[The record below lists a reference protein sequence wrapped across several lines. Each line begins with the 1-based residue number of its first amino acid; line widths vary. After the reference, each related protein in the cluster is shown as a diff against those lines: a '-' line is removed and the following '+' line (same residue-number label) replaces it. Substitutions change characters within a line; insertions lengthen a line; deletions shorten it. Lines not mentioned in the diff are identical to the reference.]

1 MKIYVFTESI
11 QCRLEKLSNPP
22 FYLATIGYYRT
33 AVGYYRVIAQKV
45 LKSKS
50 PHQDLLKKTKKK
62 LQSIQSVEILEIFPP
77 PLRNF
82 PPCFATSGPKARRK
96 FWGILMQNPLE
107 IVVFQWKIAQERVRN
122 T

>member
-1 MKIYVFTESI
+1 MKIDIFTESI

-33 AVGYYRVIAQKV
+33 AVGYHRVIAQKV

-50 PHQDLLKKTKKK
+50 SHQDLLKTQKNIEIGPIT
-62 LQSIQSVEILEIFPP
+62 VENVTNENRLIF
-77 PLRNF
+77 F
-82 PPCFATSGPKARRK
+82 CRK
-96 FWGILMQNPLE
+96 GAFSLIFLL
-107 IVVFQWKIAQERVRN
+107 